1 MCDFINN
8 YNCLLFNS
16 EFLDL
21 LYLNFNRFN
30 NLVENMNLL
39 KKAFFKGFNK
49 KKSFISQRRDRLK
62 DFLIPTYPQNLPN
75 YNDSKIL
82 DFTNGS
88 SKAAHLFKLFKII
101 KKEFKLL
108 GFNVEKVSG
117 YTPAEVFLGFSR
129 LNNSYSLRV
138 LTQFF
143 K

>member
-1 MCDFINN
+1 
-8 YNCLLFNS
+8 
-16 EFLDL
+16 
-21 LYLNFNRFN
+21 
-30 NLVENMNLL
+30 MNLL

-62 DFLIPTYPQNLPN
+62 DFLIPTYPQNLLN

-88 SKAAHLFKLFKII
+88 STAAHLFKLFKII

-108 GFNVEKVSG
+108 GFNVEKSSFS
-117 YTPAEVFLGFSR
+117 PAPQEFAGLSR
-129 LNNSYSLRV
+129 LDNSYSLRV

>member
-1 MCDFINN
+1 
-8 YNCLLFNS
+8 
-16 EFLDL
+16 
-21 LYLNFNRFN
+21 
-30 NLVENMNLL
+30 MNLL

-49 KKSFISQRRDRLK
+49 KKSSIDQRRDRLK

-88 SKAAHLFKLFKII
+88 STQLNLFSCSKNIE
-101 KKEFKLL
+101 KEFKLL
-108 GFNVEKVSG
+108 GFNVEKPSIAVCTAG
-117 YTPAEVFLGFSR
+117 NKVFSR
-129 LNNSYSLRV
+129 LDNSYSLRV

>member
-1 MCDFINN
+1 
-8 YNCLLFNS
+8 
-16 EFLDL
+16 
-21 LYLNFNRFN
+21 
-30 NLVENMNLL
+30 MNLL

-49 KKSFISQRRDRLK
+49 KKSSIDQRRDRLK

-88 SKAAHLFKLFKII
+88 SKAAHLFQLFKII

-108 GFNVEKVSG
+108 GFNVEKPSVYS
-117 YTPAEVFLGFSR
+117 PQELFLGISR

>member
-1 MCDFINN
+1 
-8 YNCLLFNS
+8 
-16 EFLDL
+16 
-21 LYLNFNRFN
+21 
-30 NLVENMNLL
+30 MNLL

-49 KKSFISQRRDRLK
+49 KKSSIDQRTMRSK

-88 SKAAHLFKLFKII
+88 SRQLNLFSCSKNV

-108 GFNVEKVSG
+108 GFNVEKPSIYAPQEYSQG
-117 YTPAEVFLGFSR
+117 ISR

-138 LTQFF
+138 FNLVF
-143 K
+143 

>member
-1 MCDFINN
+1 
-8 YNCLLFNS
+8 
-16 EFLDL
+16 
-21 LYLNFNRFN
+21 
-30 NLVENMNLL
+30 MNLL

-49 KKSFISQRRDRLK
+49 KKSSIDQRRDRLK

-88 SKAAHLFKLFKII
+88 STQLNLFSCSKNIE
-101 KKEFKLL
+101 KEFKLL
-108 GFNVEKVSG
+108 GFNVEKPSILPPQEYSQG
-117 YTPAEVFLGFSR
+117 ISR

>member
-1 MCDFINN
+1 
-8 YNCLLFNS
+8 
-16 EFLDL
+16 
-21 LYLNFNRFN
+21 
-30 NLVENMNLL
+30 MNLL

-88 SKAAHLFKLFKII
+88 SAAHLFKLFKII

-108 GFNVEKVSG
+108 GFKVEKPSIYAPQEYFKG
-117 YTPAEVFLGFSR
+117 ISR
-129 LNNSYSLRV
+129 LDNSYSLRV
-138 LTQFF
+138 FNPVF
-143 K
+143 